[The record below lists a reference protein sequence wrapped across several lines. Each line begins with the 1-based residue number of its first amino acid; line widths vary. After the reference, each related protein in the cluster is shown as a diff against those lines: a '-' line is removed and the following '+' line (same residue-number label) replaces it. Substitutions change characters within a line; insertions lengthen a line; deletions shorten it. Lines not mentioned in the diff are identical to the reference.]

1 MVNSTYLHQTCKVFN
16 TENCKKK
23 KIWNVWFINKTVKI
37 QIRPVQPE
45 CVIDAEN
52 RSEAYGV
59 LTNGQC

>member
-1 MVNSTYLHQTCKVFN
+1 MQ
-16 TENCKKK
+16 KK